1 MMQLERQKK
10 ILDYLNK
17 NRKATTKELSQLL
30 DVSTTTIRTDLNQMD
45 RENLITKTPSAI
57 VLKTS
62 KIRGSSAGGACASSR

>member
-45 RENLITKTPSAI
+45 RAVPYIMIEALIT
-57 VLKTS
+57 LN
-62 KIRGSSAGGACASSR
+62 